1 LILKYGL
8 PPAGGP
14 TGRTQTIEGIEFLEI
29 GPGYFRMGSNF
40 LAEKGDL
47 LGRICGP
54 LGLPWG
60 TPTVPSRE
68 MPVRWVEIPQRF
80 WVARHEVTNL
90 QYERCNPMHW
100 RDEWS
105 EGDQHP
111 VTDVSWED
119 AIRFCAWL
127 SERSGLTARLP
138 SEAEW
143 EFVCRAGS
151 QTEYSFGDSE
161 ESLDEYAWFG
171 ADEAD
176 GAHAVG
182 TKSPNSWG
190 LFDLHGNVSEWC
202 EDVISDYDAAP
213 DDGSPVTASN
223 SPNRVHRGGSWSYP
237 AEGCRSAHRN
247 WCPRRDGAGNLG
259 FRPIIV
265 IPKKRA
271 LHAYR

>member
-1 LILKYGL
+1 MIGRVRRHWIKNTVVLLLLTVALWCTWVICDWPSPRLILKYGL

-171 ADEAD
+171 AGCSTSTEPFPN
-176 GAHAVG
+176 GARPSSR
-182 TKSPNSWG
+182 T
-190 LFDLHGNVSEWC
+190 
-202 EDVISDYDAAP
+202 
-213 DDGSPVTASN
+213 TM
-223 SPNRVHRGGSWSYP
+223 R
-237 AEGCRSAHRN
+237 
-247 WCPRRDGAGNLG
+247 PRTTVLQ
-259 FRPIIV
+259 
-265 IPKKRA
+265 
-271 LHAYR
+271 